1 MYETSNISMAMVES
15 VIFKD
20 FNRTY
25 TRTITPVWGSSSI
38 EKRAKSQLQKGDTYQ
53 ISKENSNC
61 LLRQTIVEND
71 NAVFLKCKCATLM
84 KLLQFFLITSDLGCS
99 VMYKKL
105 LPRSKKEIK
114 TVTFS
119 PLDGRNSAV
128 TLYEIIF
135 VHLFQ

>member
-61 LLRQTIVEND
+61 LLRQTID
-71 NAVFLKCKCATLM
+71 NAVFLKCKCTTLM

>member
-1 MYETSNISMAMVES
+1 
-15 VIFKD
+15 
-20 FNRTY
+20 
-25 TRTITPVWGSSSI
+25 
-38 EKRAKSQLQKGDTYQ
+38 
-53 ISKENSNC
+53 
-61 LLRQTIVEND
+61 
-71 NAVFLKCKCATLM
+71 M

>member
-1 MYETSNISMAMVES
+1 MQMRYPYEIIA
-15 VIFKD
+15 IF
-20 FNRTY
+20 
-25 TRTITPVWGSSSI
+25 S
-38 EKRAKSQLQKGDTYQ
+38 
-53 ISKENSNC
+53 
-61 LLRQTIVEND
+61 
-71 NAVFLKCKCATLM
+71 
-84 KLLQFFLITSDLGCS
+84 ITSDLGCS

>member
-1 MYETSNISMAMVES
+1 MYETPNISMAMVES

-61 LLRQTIVEND
+61 LLRQTID